1 VSDELAFADDNL
13 PASLALTDSVDF
25 RAEPTSTG
33 RILRAAREA
42 QGLSVDDVTDVL
54 RFSRRQ
60 VEAIECDDYKSLPGA
75 TLVRGFVRS
84 YAKLLKLAPEPLLA
98 AISPAVPPSAVDVR
112 PPSNIGVADAGQ
124 PMGLSFRPAILL
136 IAVVVMVAAVVGG
149 YFFLNQG
156 SASPTV
162 EPTAAVPAVTAQ
174 QVNETAKVG
183 DLPPASAAVA
193 APAMPPSTALVF
205 EFDANSWIEV
215 RDATQK
221 TVFVGEYPR
230 GTRQVVD
237 GVAPFQVW
245 IGKSSAVR
253 LTYGERSIDLKPFT
267 REDVARLV
275 VE

>member
-1 VSDELAFADDNL
+1 MSDEPAFAEDKSTD
-13 PASLALTDSVDF
+13 SLALTGSIEPP
-25 RAEPTSTG
+25 AELMSTG
-33 RILRAAREA
+33 RILRTAREA
-42 QGLSVDDVTDVL
+42 QGLTVDDVTDVL

-84 YAKLLKLAPEPLLA
+84 YAKLLKIAPEPLLA
-98 AISPAVPPSAVDVR
+98 AISPEVPPSAVDVR
-112 PPSNIGVADAGQ
+112 PPTNIGVADAGQ
-124 PMGLSFRPAILL
+124 SKGLSVSPTI
-136 IAVVVMVAAVVGG
+136 VVLTMIIVVSVVIGA
-149 YFFLNQG
+149 YFFLSND
-156 SASPTV
+156 SVPHSV
-162 EPTAAVPAVTAQ
+162 EPTIAVPAAVAPPAIEA
-174 QVNETAKVG
+174 VKAG
-183 DLPPASAAVA
+183 DSPPAS
-193 APAMPPSTALVF
+193 PAGTSLMPPSMALVF

-221 TVFVGEYPR
+221 IVFVGEYPK

-237 GVAPFQVW
+237 GLAPFQVW
-245 IGKSSAVR
+245 IGKSSAVK